1 MTPTRRDF
9 LAGAAALGTL
19 ALQDDW
25 LARVEAAVNRAGAR
39 PPEALAGDESFW
51 FEVQQAFAVDRSVTN
66 LNNGGVSPSPRVVQ
80 DALRRHLEFANQLPA
95 YNQESILK
103 PQVETVRRGLA
114 RAFGCDAEEMAI
126 TRNASE
132 SLEICLLGFDLEPG
146 DEVLTTTHDYPRM
159 LTTLK
164 QREARDGI
172 KLVQVEIPAP
182 ARDPGDIV
190 EAFARAVTPKT
201 RLILCSHVVFV
212 TGQILPV
219 REICRLGRELDIPVI
234 VDGAH
239 AFAHFPFTR
248 DELGCDYYGTSLHK
262 WLTACFGT
270 GFLSVRKEKIAPLW
284 PLMAAPETLAAD
296 IRKFE
301 EIGTHPYAN
310 KLAISEALALHNA
323 IGPERKAARLRFLR
337 DRWAQ
342 RLAADRRVSFYT
354 RLEPE
359 HCCGIATLRVEALEM
374 DKLQRYLWE
383 RHRILTVFINYNG
396 VVGLRVSPNV
406 YTTVDE
412 VDAFAA
418 AVEEVLARGLPA

>member
-9 LAGAAALGTL
+9 LAGAAALSTL
-19 ALQDDW
+19 ALHDDW
-25 LARVEAAVNRAGAR
+25 LPRVEAAVNRAGGR

-51 FEVQQAFAVDRSVTN
+51 FEVQQAFAVDRSVIN

-114 RAFGCDAEEMAI
+114 RTFGCDVEEMAL

-146 DEVLTTTHDYPRM
+146 DEVLSTTHDYPRM

-164 QREARDGI
+164 QREVRDGI
-172 KLVQVEIPAP
+172 KLVQIEIPAP

-248 DELGCDYYGTSLHK
+248 DEIGCDYYGTSLHK

-270 GFLSVRKEKIAPLW
+270 GFLSVRKDKIAPLW
-284 PLMAAPETLAAD
+284 PLMAAPDNLAAD

-310 KLAISEALALHNA
+310 KLVISEALALHNA

-359 HCCGIATLRVEALEM
+359 HCCGIATLRVEGLEI

-383 RHRILTVFINYNG
+383 RRRILTVYINYNG

-412 VDAFAA
+412 VDAFAT
-418 AVEEVLARGLPA
+418 AVEEVLANGLPT

>member
-25 LARVEAAVNRAGAR
+25 LPRVEAAVNRAGAR

-201 RLILCSHVVFV
+201 RLILCSHVIFV
-212 TGQILPV
+212 TGQVLPV
-219 REICRLGRELDIPVI
+219 REICRLGRELDITVI

-270 GFLSVRKEKIAPLW
+270 GFLSVRKDKVASLW
-284 PLMAAPETLAAD
+284 PLMAAPDNLSAD

-359 HCCGIATLRVEALEM
+359 HCCGIATLRVEGLEI

-383 RHRILTVFINYNG
+383 RRRILTVYINYNG

-412 VDAFAA
+412 VDAFSA
-418 AVEEVLARGLPA
+418 AVEEVLSNGLPA